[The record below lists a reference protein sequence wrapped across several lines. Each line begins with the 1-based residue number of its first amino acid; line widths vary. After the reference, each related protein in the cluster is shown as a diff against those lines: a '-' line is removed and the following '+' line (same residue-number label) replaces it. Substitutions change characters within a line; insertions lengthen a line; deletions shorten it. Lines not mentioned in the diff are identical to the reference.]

1 MKKFIE
7 YTLKHNRW
15 LLVIYRIIGSLFFK
29 CLGLFFRIEDDI
41 VLFRSNSNQ
50 YNDSPKA
57 ILEYLLSHSNKYSY
71 RYYYASNQNINHP
84 LVITIKPDSL
94 KYFIIALKA
103 KYWICSVNIERGL
116 SFKKR
121 KTIFLNTWHGVA
133 INKMGNDVNNRV
145 DFNWTNVDY
154 VTISNDAEIN
164 IYKQA
169 FNCLES
175 SFLKCGLPRNDEL
188 YSISQTKILET
199 KQLMKLPLNK
209 KIILYAPTWRD
220 SQNHGHDYTI
230 KPPIDWNHWYNLL
243 GNDYIILLRCH
254 PNTTKLLG
262 VEFNDFIYDGT
273 KFSANQNLVVSDI
286 LISDYSSIFYDFAI
300 SERPM
305 FCFGYDYE
313 QYVKSR
319 GFYYDLEQNFYCGII
334 KEEKALLNHILYLDY
349 ERAIKHTKSLKSK
362 HIQYGGNACLVC
374 INSLFGAKN
383 EN

>member
-7 YTLKHNRW
+7 YGLKHNRW
-15 LLVIYRIIGSLFFK
+15 LLVLYRAIGSLLLR
-29 CLGLFFRIEDDI
+29 CLGLFLRIEDDI
-41 VLFRSNSNQ
+41 VLLRSNSNQ

-57 ILEYLLSHSNKYSY
+57 ILEYLLAHSDKYSY
-71 RYYYASNQNINHP
+71 RYYYACNQKIDNP
-84 LVITIKPDSL
+84 LVVTIKPDSL

-103 KYWICSVNIERGL
+103 KYWICSVNIERGM

-145 DFNWTNVDY
+145 DFNWSNTDY
-154 VTISNDAEIN
+154 VTISNESEIN

-169 FNCLES
+169 FNCLDS
-175 SFLKCGLPRNDEL
+175 SLLKCGLPRNDEL
-188 YSISQTKILET
+188 YFVDQDKILET
-199 KQLMKLPLNK
+199 KKQMKLPLDK

-220 SQNHGHDYTI
+220 SQNHGQDYTI
-230 KPPIDWNHWYNLL
+230 KPPIDWDHWYDVL

-262 VEFNDFIYDGT
+262 VEFNNFIYDGSV
-273 KFSANQNLVVSDI
+273 FSANQNLIVSDV

-300 SERPM
+300 LERPI

-313 QYVKSR
+313 QYVASR

-334 KEEKALLNHILYLDY
+334 RDEEVLLNHILYLDY
-349 ERAIKHTKSLKSK
+349 ELATKHTRLLKSK

-374 INSLFGAKN
+374 VNSLFGAKH